1 MINFFNLLFLFN
13 TNTFLYVLRQKWVC
27 FTPSFD
33 LQQMHAPVMLQRDFV
48 VPSNQ
53 VTEKQIIIVT
63 ELKHHDNLSET
74 LSLLTVAAV
83 IIYSVS
89 SGNMEVQRDERKSDM
104 LQIVMCDIN
113 YYL

>member
-1 MINFFNLLFLFN
+1 MSLFHSELWPAEDACP
-13 TNTFLYVLRQKWVC
+13 Y
-27 FTPSFD
+27 
-33 LQQMHAPVMLQRDFV
+33 HAPERLCGTVQ
-48 VPSNQ
+48 PGNS
-53 VTEKQIIIVT
+53 KQLIIVT